1 MNIFS
6 FSLAIG
12 SRVHIGSNLNTS
24 DLLSFTD
31 PEDGLEHLLTFTD
44 PEDGLD
50 YYLQLI
56 ES

>member
-1 MNIFS
+1 MDLI
-6 FSLAIG
+6 LAYQQRVQLG
-12 SRVHIGSNLNTS
+12 SVLNLT

-31 PEDGLEHLLTFTD
+31 PEDGFEYLLTFTD